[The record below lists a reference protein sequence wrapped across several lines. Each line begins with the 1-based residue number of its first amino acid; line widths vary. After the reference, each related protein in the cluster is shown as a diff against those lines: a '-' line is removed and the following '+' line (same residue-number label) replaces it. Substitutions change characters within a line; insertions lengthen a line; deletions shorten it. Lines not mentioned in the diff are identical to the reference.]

1 MYISQGSNE
10 YLHLTVKEIID
21 FSMGERPFVILMG
34 KTKIMVRN
42 TTSPS
47 GIKLT
52 DAIIKCFIKGQLV
65 NYVLAEIDIGD
76 NIFVVGRTDS
86 VYNKK
91 YNSNERI
98 TQVDLI
104 YKEDWMKY
112 YKNGNALNPV
122 DTEDML

>member
-10 YLHLTVKEIID
+10 YLHLTVKEIAD
-21 FSMGERPFVILMG
+21 YSMNERPFIILTG
-34 KTKIMVRN
+34 KTKIMVRH

-52 DAIIKCFIKGQLV
+52 DATVKCFIKGQLI

-76 NIFVVGRTDS
+76 NVFVVGRTDS
-86 VYNKK
+86 IYNKK
-91 YNSNERI
+91 YNCNERI

-112 YKNGNALNPV
+112 YKNGNSLNPV

>member
-10 YLHLTVKEIID
+10 YLHLTVKEIAD
-21 FSMGERPFVILMG
+21 FSMNEKPFVIVTGRTKTLM
-34 KTKIMVRN
+34 RN
-42 TTSPS
+42 TSSPS

-52 DAIIKCFIKGQLV
+52 DATVKCFAKGQLI
-65 NYVLAEIDIGD
+65 NYILAEVDKGD
-76 NIFVVGRTDS
+76 NVFIVGRTDS
-86 VYNKK
+86 IYNKK
-91 YNSNERI
+91 TNSTERI

>member
-10 YLHLTVKEIID
+10 YLHLTVKEILD
-21 FSMGERPFVILMG
+21 FSMNERPFVILIG

-65 NYVLAEIDIGD
+65 NYVLAEIDVGD

>member
-34 KTKIMVRN
+34 KTKIMIRN
-42 TTSPS
+42 TTSSS

-76 NIFVVGRTDS
+76 NIFIVGRTDS
-86 VYNKK
+86 IYNKK
-91 YNSNERI
+91 YNCSERI

>member
-21 FSMGERPFVILMG
+21 FSMRERPFVILIG

-65 NYVLAEIDIGD
+65 NYVLAEIDVGD

-112 YKNGNALNPV
+112 YKNGSALNPV